1 MPEIKIPLDWPNI
14 GELEKKYLL
23 EAIDSGFVS
32 SSGPLIAEFEAR
44 FASFISA
51 EHAVAVSSG
60 TCGLHLALRLLGIG
74 PGDEVI
80 VPSLTFIATVN
91 PVTYV
96 GATPVVVDVTP
107 DTWTL
112 DPVKTKEA
120 ITPRTKAIIPVHLY
134 GNPADLNSISNLAN
148 NYGIYVIE
156 DAAESLGATFSGKM
170 TGTFGHI
177 GVFSFNGNKVIT
189 TGSGGMIVTGDSK
202 LAERARVLV
211 NQGRE
216 KEQMEYL
223 HTEIGYNYRLTNLQA
238 ALGLAQ
244 LERLP
249 QFLKAKKNISDIYHN
264 MLDSLPGVIFQK
276 ELPEARSSWWLTS
289 VLIDPEEFGEKKTAL
304 MKRLISCG
312 IQVRPFFVPMH
323 RQPCFLEMYLQKN
336 SIADE
341 LYNRG
346 INLPSATFL
355 TDESV
360 REVCDSIALVSKA
373 INISGDAYG

>member
-1 MPEIKIPLDWPNI
+1 LNEIKIPLDWPNI

-32 SSGPLIAEFEAR
+32 SSGPLIAEFESR
-44 FASFISA
+44 FGAFVSA
-51 EHAVAVSSG
+51 KHAVAVSSG
-60 TCGLHLALRLLGIG
+60 TCGLHLALRLLEIG

-80 VPSLTFIATVN
+80 VPSLTFVATVN

-112 DPVKTKEA
+112 DPVKIKDA
-120 ITPRTKAIIPVHLY
+120 LTPRTKAIIPVHLY
-134 GNPADLNSISNLAN
+134 GNPAHLNSICDLAN
-148 NYGIYVIE
+148 SHGLYVIE
-156 DAAESLGATFSGKM
+156 DAAESLGATFCGKM

-189 TGSGGMIVTGDSK
+189 TGSGGMIVTADSK
-202 LAERARVLV
+202 IAERARLLV

-216 KEQMEYL
+216 REQIEYL
-223 HTEIGYNYRLTNLQA
+223 HSEIGYNYRLTNLQA

-249 QFLKAKKNISDIYHN
+249 QFLKAKKNISNMYHQ
-264 MLDSLPGVIFQK
+264 LLGSLPGLKFQK
-276 ELPEARSSWWLTS
+276 ELQDARSSWWLS
-289 VLIDPEEFGEKKTAL
+289 SILIDPEKFGEEKTAL
-304 MKRLISCG
+304 MKRLVSQG
-312 IQVRPFFVPMH
+312 IQVRPFFIPMH
-323 RQPCFLEMYLQKN
+323 RQPCFSEMGLQKN

-355 TDESV
+355 TEESI
-360 REVCDSIALVSKA
+360 RKVCDTIGHISKTN
-373 INISGDAYG
+373 NISGDAYG